1 MWQLVA
7 GFSVAAFLYLPV
19 KAFGADPY
27 DAFSVLRL
35 EKKPAPDFSL
45 PQVSGKT
52 VRLSD
57 YKGRVFSWDFSKLF
71 DRTVG
76 GSCPPKRN
84 YMGSLRRRILRF
96 LL

>member
-7 GFSVAAFLYLPV
+7 GFSLLVLLYLPAN
-19 KAFGADPY
+19 AFGADPY

-45 PQVSGKT
+45 SQVGGKT

-57 YKGRVFSWDFSKLF
+57 YKGKVVLLVFFKTF
-71 DRTVG
+71 
-76 GSCPPKRN
+76 
-84 YMGSLRRRILRF
+84 
-96 LL
+96 

>member
-7 GFSVAAFLYLPV
+7 GFSLAALLYLPV

-45 PQVSGKT
+45 PQVNGKT
-52 VRLSD
+52 VKLSG
-57 YKGRVFSWDFSKLF
+57 YKGKV
-71 DRTVG
+71 V
-76 GSCPPKRN
+76 
-84 YMGSLRRRILRF
+84 
-96 LL
+96 LLGFFKTF

>member
-1 MWQLVA
+1 MWLLVA
-7 GFSVAAFLYLPV
+7 GLSLVAFLSLPLM
-19 KAFGADPY
+19 ASSADPY

-57 YKGRVFSWDFSKLF
+57 YRGKV
-71 DRTVG
+71 V
-76 GSCPPKRN
+76 
-84 YMGSLRRRILRF
+84 
-96 LL
+96 LLGFFKTF

>member
-7 GFSVAAFLYLPV
+7 GFSLAAFLYLPV

-35 EKKPAPDFSL
+35 DKKPAPDFSL

-52 VRLSD
+52 VRLFD
-57 YKGRVFSWDFSKLF
+57 YRGKV
-71 DRTVG
+71 V
-76 GSCPPKRN
+76 
-84 YMGSLRRRILRF
+84 
-96 LL
+96 LLGFFKTF

>member
-35 EKKPAPDFSL
+35 EKKPGPDFSL

-57 YKGRVFSWDFSKLF
+57 YRGKV
-71 DRTVG
+71 V
-76 GSCPPKRN
+76 
-84 YMGSLRRRILRF
+84 
-96 LL
+96 LLGFFKTF

>member
-7 GFSVAAFLYLPV
+7 GFSLAALLYLPA

-27 DAFSVLRL
+27 DAFSALRL

-45 PQVSGKT
+45 SQVGGKT

-57 YKGRVFSWDFSKLF
+57 YKG
-71 DRTVG
+71 TVV
-76 GSCPPKRN
+76 
-84 YMGSLRRRILRF
+84 
-96 LL
+96 LLGFFKTF

>member
-7 GFSVAAFLYLPV
+7 GFSLAAFLYLPV

-45 PQVSGKT
+45 PQISVKT
-52 VRLSD
+52 VRLPD
-57 YKGRVFSWDFSKLF
+57 YKGKV
-71 DRTVG
+71 
-76 GSCPPKRN
+76 
-84 YMGSLRRRILRF
+84 
-96 LL
+96 LLLGFFKTF

>member
-7 GFSVAAFLYLPV
+7 GLSVAAFLSLPLI
-19 KAFGADPY
+19 ASSADPY

-45 PQVSGKT
+45 PQVGEKT

-57 YKGRVFSWDFSKLF
+57 YKGKV
-71 DRTVG
+71 V
-76 GSCPPKRN
+76 
-84 YMGSLRRRILRF
+84 
-96 LL
+96 LLGFFQTF